1 MGLVNHEDGF
11 DFTFLN
17 PVNDLDEKS
26 VFSGSWGF
34 AQLRDD
40 HSEKS
45 GGSDVGEMDVDRAG
59 LIFGQGVFEDPQKR
73 RLSDAGLTDNE
84 GQAALES
91 EELQPG
97 QGLVK
102 SLVIENPLD
111 GRVFGKRMRVQVK
124 MG

>member
-1 MGLVNHEDGF
+1 VSLVNHEDGF

-17 PVNDLDEKS
+17 PVNDLEEKS
-26 VFSGSWGF
+26 VLSGSWGF
-34 AQLRDD
+34 TQLRDD

-45 GGSDVGEMDVDRAG
+45 GGGDMGEMDVDRAG
-59 LIFGQGVFEDPQKR
+59 LIFGHGVFEDPQKR

-84 GQAALES
+84 GQVSLAP
-91 EELQPG
+91 EELQSG

-102 SLVIENPLD
+102 PLVIEDPLV
-111 GRVFGKRMRVQVK
+111 GRIFGKRVNVQVE